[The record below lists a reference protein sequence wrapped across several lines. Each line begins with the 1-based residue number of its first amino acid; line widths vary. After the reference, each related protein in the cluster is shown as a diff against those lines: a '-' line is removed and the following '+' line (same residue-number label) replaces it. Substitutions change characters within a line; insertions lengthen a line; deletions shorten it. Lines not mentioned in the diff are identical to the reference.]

1 MIKKAAVCA
10 LNKPTISVTGNTDNT
25 EEISPHPS
33 GKDILN
39 WTLKTMSRSPSE
51 IFWTQLGTILICAL
65 PMSFCIWLGRD
76 VYLETPSEA
85 LFLVYTFAGAAF
97 YLIAL
102 IVRQKT
108 IFNYTLKT
116 DGATVEYY
124 LHYPDFASSF
134 FKGIAIFV
142 MLVFGFVAILTG
154 SLLFLV
160 GPVAMAFIAA
170 IKLLNWENPVH
181 HRQTAPWQLHE
192 FVTVDH
198 KRLMV
203 IIHCDDIT
211 TGFAARFPSKALMD
225 KYLAFLR
232 EVLPANVE
240 YIEKATHW
248 YQG

>member
-1 MIKKAAVCA
+1 
-10 LNKPTISVTGNTDNT
+10 
-25 EEISPHPS
+25 
-33 GKDILN
+33 
-39 WTLKTMSRSPSE
+39 MSRSPSE

-85 LFLVYTFAGAAF
+85 LFLVYTFAGAAI

-108 IFNYTLKT
+108 IYN
-116 DGATVEYY
+116 
-124 LHYPDFASSF
+124 YPDFASSF

-142 MLVFGFVAILTG
+142 MLVFGLVAILTG

-232 EVLPANVE
+232 EVLPAKVE
-240 YIEKATHW
+240 YIEKATNW

>member
-1 MIKKAAVCA
+1 MTQQEKA
-10 LNKPTISVTGNTDNT
+10 LDLPK
-25 EEISPHPS
+25 

-39 WTLKTMSRSPSE
+39 WKIKTIARSPKE
-51 IFWTQLGTILICAL
+51 IFFSELITILICAWPSL
-65 PMSFCIWLGRD
+65 FYAWLGRD
-76 VYLETPSEA
+76 IFLDNPSEM
-85 LFLVYTFAGAAF
+85 LFMVYTCVGAAI
-97 YLIAL
+97 YIIMLG
-102 IVRQKT
+102 VRQKT

-124 LHYPDFASSF
+124 LHYPDFASYF

-192 FVTVDH
+192 FVTVDY

-248 YQG
+248 HQG